1 MGFRRHNG
9 FAGQH
14 MLDDERAVRI
24 EYFDIA
30 RVARTFGCSPVKRTR
45 HNPIR
50 YGWYWTPAGADTW
63 RGPFT
68 SSRRALQNARLDQG
82 G

>member
-1 MGFRRHNG
+1 MGFRRHDG
-9 FAGQH
+9 FAGVQP
-14 MLDDERAVRI
+14 LDDERAVRI

-30 RVARTFGCSPVKRTR
+30 RVAQMFGCSPIRRTR
-45 HNPIR
+45 HNPTR

-68 SSRRALQNARLDQG
+68 SSRRALQNARLDTEG
-82 G
+82 